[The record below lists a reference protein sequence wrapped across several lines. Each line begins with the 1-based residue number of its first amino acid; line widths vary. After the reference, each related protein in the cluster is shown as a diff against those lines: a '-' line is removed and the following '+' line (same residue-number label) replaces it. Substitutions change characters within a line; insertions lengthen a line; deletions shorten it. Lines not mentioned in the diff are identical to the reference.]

1 MGEYERQ
8 WDPACGT
15 AGFLVAAS
23 EYIREHHPEALFDAK
38 QRQHFHR
45 GMFHGYDFDNVML
58 RIGSMNMLLHG
69 IEAPDIRYRDSLSE
83 GASGEDEQYS
93 LILANPPFAG
103 SLDYESTSK
112 DLQNVVKTK
121 KTELLFLA
129 LFIKLLQ
136 RGGRAAVI
144 VPDGVLFGSTKAHK
158 TLRKNLVERQK
169 LEAVVKLPS
178 GVFKPYAGVS
188 TAILFFTKLDAADG
202 TDHVWF
208 YDVTADGFSLD
219 DKRNPIDANDL
230 PDVLERW
237 QNLDAEADRARTDQ
251 SFLVPKAEIVEQDYD
266 LSINRYKEIEFED
279 VETREPAE
287 IIAEIEEL
295 EGEIVR
301 GLAELKA
308 MLS

>member
-1 MGEYERQ
+1 M
-8 WDPACGT
+8 
-15 AGFLVAAS
+15 
-23 EYIREHHPEALFDAK
+23 
-38 QRQHFHR
+38 
-45 GMFHGYDFDNVML
+45 
-58 RIGSMNMLLHG
+58 
-69 IEAPDIRYRDSLSE
+69 
-83 GASGEDEQYS
+83 
-93 LILANPPFAG
+93 
-103 SLDYESTSK
+103 
-112 DLQNVVKTK
+112 
-121 KTELLFLA
+121 
-129 LFIKLLQ
+129 
-136 RGGRAAVI
+136 
-144 VPDGVLFGSTKAHK
+144 
-158 TLRKNLVERQK
+158 
-169 LEAVVKLPS
+169 
-178 GVFKPYAGVS
+178 
-188 TAILFFTKLDAADG
+188 
-202 TDHVWF
+202 
-208 YDVTADGFSLD
+208 TADGFSLD